1 MERAFAESG
10 TWPGRALRRASY
22 SGGMPLSG
30 PLYERIT
37 TAPAVPAGLPMVV
50 ALTGFTDAGS
60 AVSRLVDHI
69 RTEHEPN
76 PVVAFNADVLFDYR
90 ARRPLITFDGDH
102 LVDYQPPRLDLSLVR
117 DSLGQPFVLLSGYE
131 PDFSWDAFTDT
142 VVGLAEGLEVRSIT
156 WVHAIP
162 MPVPHTR
169 PLGTTVSGTRSDL
182 TEAHSV
188 WKPHTQVP
196 STAGHLLEYRLAD
209 AGMSVAGFA
218 LLIPHY
224 LAETD
229 FPAAAIAALD
239 SISIAT
245 GLVFDSDTLREENRE
260 YLEKVDD
267 QVSGSDELT
276 TMLHNLENRYDA
288 YMAGST
294 QAQPIIHTGDL
305 PSADEL
311 AAELERFLAN
321 RPSGDEDRRPGLG

>member
-1 MERAFAESG
+1 
-10 TWPGRALRRASY
+10 
-22 SGGMPLSG
+22 MPLSG
-30 PLYERIT
+30 PLYERVVS
-37 TAPAVPAGLPMVV
+37 APPVPAGLPLVV

-60 AVSRLVDHI
+60 AVSRLVDHL
-69 RTEHEPN
+69 RAEHDPA
-76 PVVAFNADVLFDYR
+76 PVVSFNADVLFDYR
-90 ARRPLITFDGDH
+90 ARRPLITFDGDR
-102 LVDYQPPRLDLSLVR
+102 LVDFQPPRLELSLVH

-131 PDFSWDAFTDT
+131 PDFAWEAFVDT
-142 VVGLAEGLEVRSIT
+142 VVGLTEGLQVRSVT

-169 PLGTTVSGTRSDL
+169 PLGTTVSGTREEL
-182 TEAHSV
+182 TEAHSI

-196 STAGHLLEYRLAD
+196 STAGHLLEYRLTETGA
-209 AGMSVAGFA
+209 AVAGFV

-239 SISIAT
+239 SISVAT

-260 YLEKVDD
+260 YLEKVDT
-267 QVSGSDELT
+267 QVEASEELT
-276 TMLHNLENRYDA
+276 VMLHNLENRYDA

-321 RPSGDEDRRPGLG
+321 RPTGDDDRRPGLG